1 MEIFKIIFYIKLKLF
16 YSYSNSFSSCTIW
29 IWFNKSGIIIFS
41 VTPVMSE
48 KNGKSNNR
56 AFGTQDSKERKAAY
70 LRNYYK
76 ISERPASTFRTD
88 KRVEALFLFLFAYIL
103 MLLSSVFLY
112 IQSSQRRIWVLRI
125 VCQIH

>member
-16 YSYSNSFSSCTIW
+16 YSYSNSFGLCTIW
-29 IWFNKSGIIIFS
+29 IWFNKSGVIIFS
-41 VTPVMSE
+41 VTPVTSE

-56 AFGTQDSKERKAAY
+56 PFGTQDSKERKAAY
-70 LRNYYK
+70 LRNYSK

-88 KRVEALFLFLFAYIL
+88 KRVEALFLSLFACIL

>member
-16 YSYSNSFSSCTIW
+16 YSYSNSFGLCTIW
-29 IWFNKSGIIIFS
+29 IWFNKSGVIIFS
-41 VTPVMSE
+41 VTPVTSE

-56 AFGTQDSKERKAAY
+56 PFGTQDSKERKAAY
-70 LRNYYK
+70 LRNYSK

-88 KRVEALFLFLFAYIL
+88 KRVEALFLSLFAYIS